1 MQGDGDDNINDL
13 VLPCGRCQ
21 RRYQIAS
28 QQGCK
33 LWLIC
38 VLEGMNGRAQRL
50 GKEGDG
56 TRHGDWVINATDA
69 GRTEGR
75 AGLGL
80 ATARAAGLR
89 NGSHGL
95 RASVTEEGAGL
106 AAGNAAWRKHK
117 VRQGQRRAA
126 ERRYHARSIARC
138 RSVPGRG
145 GDVREPRDPQETTFA
160 GDH

>member
-69 GRTEGR
+69 GRTEGHATWGWPQR
-75 AGLGL
+75 GQQGCGMG
-80 ATARAAGLR
+80 ATASAQ
-89 NGSHGL
+89 
-95 RASVTEEGAGL
+95 ASQSIGL

-126 ERRYHARSIARC
+126 ERRYHPRSISRC